1 MRDFFKRKL
10 EEIRGSGRAKK
21 MKWVISMSAAAM
33 AAIVCLWL
41 FLLGQNMSRLP
52 AENLPEAEVGK
63 WETFKSGFKVLT
75 SKIFEPRTI
84 NVK

>member
-1 MRDFFKRKL
+1 MRDFLKKKL

-21 MKWVISMSAAAM
+21 MKWVVSMSAAAM
-33 AAIVCLWL
+33 AVIVCLWL
-41 FLLGQNMSRLP
+41 FFLGQSMNRLP
-52 AENLPEAEVGK
+52 AENLKGAEVGK
-63 WETFKSGFKVLT
+63 WETFKSGFKILT